1 MSTSTVTS
9 KGQITI
15 PRDVR
20 KALGI
25 ESGDKVR
32 FNVDD
37 EGKVFFVPVTVDVTS
52 LKGIVPKPAKAVSV
66 EDMRAAIIEKGSG
79 T

>member
-37 EGKVFFVPVTVDVTS
+37 EGRVFFVPVTVDVTS
-52 LKGIVPKPAKAVSV
+52 LKGIIPKPDKAVSV
-66 EDMRAAIIEKGSG
+66 EDMRATIIKRGAG
-79 T
+79 A

>member
-20 KALGI
+20 MALGI
-25 ESGDKVR
+25 ESGDKVH

-37 EGKVFFVPVTVDVTS
+37 EGRVFFVPVTVAVTS
-52 LKGIVPKPAKAVSV
+52 LKGIVPKPNKAVCV
-66 EDMRAAIIEKGSG
+66 EDMRATIIKRGAGE
-79 T
+79 

>member
-37 EGKVFFVPVTVDVTS
+37 EGRVFFVPVTVDVTS
-52 LKGIVPKPAKAVSV
+52 LKGIIPKPDKAVSV
-66 EDMRAAIIEKGSG
+66 EDMRATIIKRGAG

>member
-20 KALGI
+20 KVLGI

-37 EGKVFFVPVTVDVTS
+37 KGRVFFVPVTVDVTS
-52 LKGIVPKPAKAVSV
+52 LKGIVPKPDKPVSV
-66 EDMRAAIIEKGSG
+66 EEMRATIIKRG
-79 T
+79 TGA

>member
-37 EGKVFFVPVTVDVTS
+37 KGRVFFVPVTVDVTS
-52 LKGIVPKPAKAVSV
+52 LKGIVPKPDKPVSV
-66 EDMRAAIIEKGSG
+66 EEMRATIIKRG
-79 T
+79 TGA

>member
-20 KALGI
+20 KLLGI

-37 EGKVFFVPVTVDVTS
+37 DGKVFFVPATLDVTS
-52 LKGIVPKPAKAVSV
+52 LRGIVPKPAKAVSV
-66 EDMRAAIIEKGSG
+66 EDMRSTIIHRGSDV
-79 T
+79 